1 MIAVMDRNVS
11 QDQLDEIERYAGE
24 YGVKLHVSRGVA
36 LTLVSFIGDTSQMD
50 EHRVA
55 AMNGVQRA
63 ERVSA
68 PYKLAARSAHPQ
80 GLTVRVHDTVF
91 GTDRVPIIAGPCSV
105 ESSEQLMGIAR
116 ELSSMGV
123 PLLRGGAFKPRT
135 SPYSFQGMGEDGLK
149 ILAEARETYG
159 MGIVTEVMSE
169 NEVDLVARYADLLQ
183 IGTRNMAN
191 FRLLAA
197 VGAQDKPVLLKRG
210 IASTI
215 EEWLLAAEYIMSAGN
230 HNVILCERGVKSFE
244 PTLRA
249 ACDIGALIYARQLS
263 CLPVILDPSHATGRA
278 SLVRQ
283 AALAGIAAGA
293 DGIII
298 EAHSDPARA
307 LSDAEQS
314 VDLEE
319 AARLMRDSAIVAQA
333 VSRYV

>member
-1 MIAVMDRNVS
+1 
-11 QDQLDEIERYAGE
+11 
-24 YGVKLHVSRGVA
+24 
-36 LTLVSFIGDTSQMD
+36 
-50 EHRVA
+50 
-55 AMNGVQRA
+55 
-63 ERVSA
+63 
-68 PYKLAARSAHPQ
+68 
-80 GLTVRVHDTVF
+80 
-91 GTDRVPIIAGPCSV
+91 
-105 ESSEQLMGIAR
+105 
-116 ELSSMGV
+116 
-123 PLLRGGAFKPRT
+123 
-135 SPYSFQGMGEDGLK
+135 MGEDGLK

>member
-1 MIAVMDRNVS
+1 MIAVM
-11 QDQLDEIERYAGE
+11 QPGATEQQLKRLSEYAAE
-24 YGVKLHVSRGVA
+24 HSVKAHVSEGME
-36 LTLVSFIGDTSQMD
+36 LTVVSFIGDTSKMD
-50 EHRVA
+50 VHLVSA
-55 AMNGVQRA
+55 LPGVDRA

-68 PYKLAARSAHPQ
+68 PYKLAARSAHPEGVQ
-80 GLTVRVHDTVF
+80 VDVAGVVF
-91 GTDRVPIIAGPCSV
+91 GADRVPIIAGPCSV
-105 ESSEQLMGIAR
+105 EGRDQFLDVAHR
-116 ELSSMGV
+116 LAALGV

-135 SPYSFQGMGEDGLK
+135 SPYSFQGMGEAGLE
-149 ILAEARETYG
+149 IMAEAREQTG
-159 MGIVTEVMSE
+159 LGIVTEVMSE
-169 NEVDLVARYADLLQ
+169 NEVDLVAQYADMLQ

-197 VGAQDKPVLLKRG
+197 VGAQSKPVLLKRG

-244 PTLRA
+244 PQLRA
-249 ACDIGALIYARQLS
+249 ACDIGALVLARQLS

-283 AALAGIAAGA
+283 CTLAGIAAGA

-298 EAHSDPARA
+298 EAHTDPTRA

-314 VDLEE
+314 IDLDET
-319 AARLMRDSAIVAQA
+319 AKLMREAAIVAQA
-333 VSRYV
+333 VERYT